1 MLKMVVGIT
10 SLLLVDIVQ
19 SFWDQEFSL
28 RFYEDYLKICTF
40 VIKDS
45 NVKIYIS
52 LINYKAN

>member
-10 SLLLVDIVQ
+10 SLFLVNIVQ

-28 RFYEDYLKICTF
+28 SFYEDYLKTCSF